1 MTLLKLFLK
10 LTAQA
15 RRSLLPRFNEKRP
28 TSLSFKFGKSFGKCH
43 CRWDRLYIVEFL
55 EFSQGVSNV
64 FVLTCKGGLV
74 CWLLTNPHDFS
85 QKSFLYP
92 NPIFVAQILVMFWRI
107 LAAILKQLSKSK
119 MVESGYLVG
128 CVLEPF

>member
-1 MTLLKLFLK
+1 
-10 LTAQA
+10 
-15 RRSLLPRFNEKRP
+15 
-28 TSLSFKFGKSFGKCH
+28 
-43 CRWDRLYIVEFL
+43 VEFL

-74 CWLLTNPHDFS
+74 CWLLANPHDFS

-107 LAAILKQLSKSK
+107 LATILKQLSKSK
-119 MVESGYLVG
+119 MVESGCWLAAFWNRFRARMSAYSIKSTPG
-128 CVLEPF
+128 AFQ